1 MSRTLALDVGDKR
14 IGVAVSDPLGFTAEP
29 LVVIT
34 RTPSVKADLRAVEE
48 LLQRYD
54 VSKIVV
60 GMPVMLAGEEGIQAG
75 KVREFVERL
84 SRRLRIPVVTWDE
97 RLSTV
102 EAERFLIKAGQ
113 SRSKRKQV
121 IDKIAA
127 AVILQSY
134 LAANDQQQSTN
145 DEKP

>member
-29 LVVIT
+29 LIVIT
-34 RTPSVKADLRAVEE
+34 RTASVKADLRSVEE

-60 GMPVMLAGEEGIQAG
+60 GMPVMLAGDEGIQAG

-134 LAANDQQQSTN
+134 LAANDQQPSTN
-145 DEKP
+145 NE

>member
-1 MSRTLALDVGDKR
+1 MSRILALDVGDKR
-14 IGVAVSDPLGFTAEP
+14 IGVALSDPLGLTAEP
-29 LVVIT
+29 LKVVA
-34 RTPSVKADLRAVEE
+34 RTASIKADLRTVEE
-48 LLQRYD
+48 LIQQYE

-60 GMPVMLAGEEGIQAG
+60 GMPVMLAGEEGVQAG

-84 SRRLRIPVVTWDE
+84 SRRVRIPVVTWDE

-102 EAERFLIKAGQ
+102 EAERLLLEAGQ

-134 LAANDQQQSTN
+134 LAANAERTEQGSD
-145 DEKP
+145 